1 MTAHHRQSSPPYR
14 RFTLVE
20 LIAGLIVMAI
30 AAAIF
35 APFLQGIL
43 QETIAAPEPVQQ
55 ANRLLTIMERISDDY
70 DRAPTLR
77 ADLTLFR
84 SKILQNPSPYGTDFS
99 VLECSYVRFVNGQEV
114 VGDENDSLKVAIAN
128 SGNVL
133 IGIFPKGNSE

>member
-1 MTAHHRQSSPPYR
+1 MTARKRQPSPSPR

-20 LIAGLIVMAI
+20 LIAGLIVLAV

-43 QETIAAPEPVQQ
+43 QKTVAAPEPVQQ
-55 ANRLLTIMERISDDY
+55 ANLLLTVMERISDDY
-70 DRAPTLR
+70 DRDPTLR

-84 SKILQNPSPYGTDFS
+84 SKILQSPSPYGTDFS
-99 VLECSYVRFVNGQEV
+99 VLECSYVRFQNGQEV
-114 VGDENDSLKVAIAN
+114 AGDENDSLKVAIAN

-133 IGIFPKGNSE
+133 IGIFPKGATE